1 MYAYFLEQLAGI
13 MNMHTMNSYCMHM
26 HTTWCTLEYI
36 MHIYTM
42 HTTVGVS
49 SSQYQSR
56 CTYQLVQQLR
66 GVCSYSPVTSVAVS
80 IGAMATNT
88 SLPTTSVLP
97 ITFKYSIYQARWDML
112 LSSKGREKIN
122 LQINSDYELL
132 FTYLQPLEKVNSLRP
147 QSLVISQW

>member
-26 HTTWCTLEYI
+26 HTTWCTLEQYI

-49 SSQYQSR
+49 STQYYSRVDVLTSQYSS
-56 CTYQLVQQLR
+56 Y
-66 GVCSYSPVTSVAVS
+66 VCSYSPVTSVAVS

-122 LQINSDYELL
+122 LHNSDYELL

>member
-1 MYAYFLEQLAGI
+1 
-13 MNMHTMNSYCMHM
+13 M
-26 HTTWCTLEYI
+26 HTTRVASWYYEYAYNEFLLYAYAYYVVYSRV
-36 MHIYTM
+36 HYAYIYYAYYCRSKQQL
-42 HTTVGVS
+42 VLG
-49 SSQYQSR
+49 SR

-66 GVCSYSPVTSVAVS
+66 VCSYSPVTTVAVS

-97 ITFKYSIYQARWDML
+97 ITFKYSIYRFWWDML
-112 LSSKGREKIN
+112 VSSKGREKIN